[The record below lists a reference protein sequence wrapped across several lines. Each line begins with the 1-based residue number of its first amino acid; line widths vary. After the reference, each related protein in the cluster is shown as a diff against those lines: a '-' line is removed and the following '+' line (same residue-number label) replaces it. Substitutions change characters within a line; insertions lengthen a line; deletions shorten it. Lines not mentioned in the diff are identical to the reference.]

1 MGKQERGWK
10 IAFISTPLGFS
21 LKWRATYGAW
31 CQFSEVNMVV
41 VQFLSRLQL
50 FATPWTA
57 AHQASQSLT
66 ISWSLLR
73 FMFIE
78 PVMPSN
84 HLILCCPLPLLPSIF
99 PSIRIFSNELA
110 LRIRWPKYWSFC
122 FSVSPSSEYQGWFP
136 LVLPCL
142 ISLLPKGLSR
152 IFSITIVQRHQF
164 FGIQPALWSNS
175 HIHTWLLEKK
185 P

>member
-84 HLILCCPLPLLPSIF
+84 HLILCCPLPLLPSVF
-99 PSIRIFSNELA
+99 PITHWYISLFFS
-110 LRIRWPKYWSFC
+110 K
-122 FSVSPSSEYQGWFP
+122 SS
-136 LVLPCL
+136 L
-142 ISLLPKGLSR
+142 ISQALSHWLFDWTKSTSVKKAR
-152 IFSITIVQRHQF
+152 ETASCN
-164 FGIQPALWSNS
+164 FGKFL
-175 HIHTWLLEKK
+175 
-185 P
+185 